1 MQGRKWRKLGDRL
14 REHKGYQCSF
24 GSYCWIALFDRSCS
38 SRVGVRYAESDYQK
52 ISLADGC
59 NNVGT
64 IIHEL
69 MHAIGKS
76 QTWLTA
82 NSLFMA
88 PLWDVK
94 HNLLFTR
101 DIAMV
106 IITILVLPEKYEI
119 IYGSSSHDVFDL
131 TLYGM
136 YLNKLPVTINNLWC
150 DHSLSLPAIGLR
162 NG

>member
-1 MQGRKWRKLGDRL
+1 
-14 REHKGYQCSF
+14 
-24 GSYCWIALFDRSCS
+24 
-38 SRVGVRYAESDYQK
+38 
-52 ISLADGC
+52 
-59 NNVGT
+59 
-64 IIHEL
+64 
-69 MHAIGKS
+69 
-76 QTWLTA
+76 
-82 NSLFMA
+82 MA

-101 DIAMV
+101 DISMV

-150 DHSLSLPAIGLR
+150 DHSLSLPAIALR